1 MKATELP
8 IAGAWLFEPT
18 VFPDARGAF
27 VAPFQG
33 APFREALGFDLSV
46 AQTNHSVSARGV
58 IRGVHFADTPPGQAK
73 YLYCAAG
80 SILDVV
86 TDLRVGSPTFGRSE
100 AVDLDGGSM
109 RAVYLSEGLGH
120 AFMALTDDTVVAY
133 LCSTPYNP
141 SAEHGITPLDPELA
155 LPWPPGIEPVLSD
168 KDAAA
173 PTLARARADGL
184 LPDHERCTDRY
195 AQLRVIRTGRLS
207 DVPPADEFDADIG

>member
-1 MKATELP
+1 MKATELSIP
-8 IAGAWLFEPT
+8 GAWLFEPSA
-18 VFPDARGAF
+18 FPDPRGVF

-33 APFREALGFDLSV
+33 APFRDALGFDLTV

-73 YLYCAAG
+73 YLYCASG

-86 TDLRVGSPTFGRSE
+86 VDLRVGSPTFGRSE
-100 AVDLDGGSM
+100 AVDLDGESM

-133 LCSTPYNP
+133 LCSTPYSP
-141 SAEHGITPLDPELA
+141 AAEHGLTPLDPELG
-155 LPWPPGIEPVLSD
+155 LPWPSGIEPVLSE

-173 PTLARARADGL
+173 PTLATARAEGL
-184 LPDHERCTDRY
+184 LPDWERCRARY
-195 AQLRVIRTGRLS
+195 AELRG
-207 DVPPADEFDADIG
+207 